1 MRFRRVRGEGGL
13 EYEIRSDDGS
23 WSPGDVTS
31 VIGRS
36 VYDPAFELDLADE
49 HLAETDSCL
58 PFQPLSFRDFML
70 SEEHNINAAR
80 GLVER
85 FHPEQHRAAS
95 LVEKVTGKPFPRF
108 RPHKLFYQQ
117 PIYYLSNHLTFVPTG
132 TPVAN
137 PPYSDALDFELE
149 LGFVLS
155 RPLSDASP
163 AEAEDAIGA
172 FVVLNDFSARDVQ
185 RSEMASGFGP
195 QKSKHFANSLSE
207 EMVTA
212 DEILPMID
220 RLTGSVAINGTV
232 ISTVTSA
239 GWQWSL
245 GEVLAHASAGELL
258 RPGELFGTGT
268 LTGGSGMEIGYWL
281 QPGDT
286 LTLTI
291 DQIGEIT
298 HPIVAQPPDTTP
310 PPAK

>member
-1 MRFRRVRGEGGL
+1 MRFRRVLSEAGL
-13 EYEIRSDDGS
+13 RHEVLGPDGRWVADDTGR
-23 WSPGDVTS
+23 VTE

-36 VYDPAFELDLADE
+36 AYDPAFELED
-49 HLAETDSCL
+49 AERWSGSTDSCL

-70 SEEHNINAAR
+70 SEEHNIDAAR

-85 FHPEQHRAAS
+85 FHPEQHKAAS
-95 LVEKVTGKPFPRF
+95 LVEKVTGKPFPKF
-108 RPHKLFYQQ
+108 RPHKLFYEQ

-132 TPVAN
+132 TPMAS

-155 RPLSDASP
+155 RPLSNASP
-163 AEAEDAIGA
+163 DEAEAAIGA

-185 RSEMASGFGP
+185 RREMASGFGP

-212 DEILPMID
+212 EEILSMID
-220 RLTGSVAINGTV
+220 RLTGSVAINGTE
-232 ISTVTSA
+232 ISKVHSQ

-268 LTGGSGMEIGYWL
+268 LSGGSGMEIGYWL

-286 LTLTI
+286 VTLTI

-298 HPIVAQPPDTTP
+298 HPIIPRSA
-310 PPAK
+310 